1 MRFENNT
8 CRMKL
13 NLRITDTARTH
24 RKTHNP
30 RMLHHSYHKIL
41 LRDSDSALS
50 RSRASKEMTAT
61 TAHHCFGATGPHG
74 GKIVPAQKKM
84 FSASW
89 VGFWPIENSAPD
101 LDWLNLRDSLETQL
115 CTFDCLYRK
124 FRVMKLLLKIPSKI
138 HKNYYYK
145 WYPHMSWGRN
155 RGSCTG
161 RNPLRYDILEYV
173 YTAVGSL

>member
-1 MRFENNT
+1 MLKIVFKT
-8 CRMKL
+8 CKNETLM
-13 NLRITDTARTH
+13 T
-24 RKTHNP
+24 
-30 RMLHHSYHKIL
+30 SYSHFTKFFSRKIL
-41 LRDSDSALS
+41 KHFTQD
-50 RSRASKEMTAT
+50 RSTNLM
-61 TAHHCFGATGPHG
+61 
-74 GKIVPAQKKM
+74 
-84 FSASW
+84 
-89 VGFWPIENSAPD
+89 NSAPD

-161 RNPLRYDILEYV
+161 RNPLRYSYSCTPVLNIIVVPLFFKKYWRDPAGFRFSPVLNI
-173 YTAVGSL
+173 